1 MWTRTA
7 LVRTVGRLRMRS
19 LHTSATCLTED
30 ISKDMDYVLTQ
41 DTMPL
46 SQLPEYRFDDI
57 STIGHLR
64 LQKERQMLK
73 YYRVMANEFPKL
85 KGVYWFDSH
94 IRIA

>member
-1 MWTRTA
+1 MQ
-7 LVRTVGRLRMRS
+7 S
-19 LHTSATCLTED
+19 
-30 ISKDMDYVLTQ
+30 
-41 DTMPL
+41 
-46 SQLPEYRFDDI
+46 SQNLDHLPFDKYRFDDI